1 MGNCFGIPDAN
12 DLVLQIQLSE
22 KEKEIKRMKDAHM
35 AQDKRMLQDAQEMQ
49 EVSKLRELLLLNTLR
64 DLGQERS
71 SLKTKNHQLSHLN
84 RQLAENLN
92 KEKTLNANLKQL

>member
-22 KEKEIKRMKDAHM
+22 KEKEIQRMKDAHM

-49 EVSKLRELLLLNTLR
+49 EVSKLRELLLVSPMHVLCGRLETNVCACQIVNIL
-64 DLGQERS
+64 
-71 SLKTKNHQLSHLN
+71 LS
-84 RQLAENLN
+84 Q
-92 KEKTLNANLKQL
+92 TGF